1 MGKYKLCKKKEISK
15 KGNKEMNDEQMVG
28 KLQGMG
34 SAQSSQEMRSNLE
47 QSFMDAAARIK
58 TRTSTPS
65 NGDLLILYGLYK
77 QVTEGDCE
85 TAQPW
90 AVQVQARAKWEA
102 WNKNKKMDKFTA
114 MRNYIDKVEELMCL
128 LVS

>member
-1 MGKYKLCKKKEISK
+1 MGKYKLYKKKEISK

-65 NGDLLILYGLYK
+65 NGRLAYFIWSL
-77 QVTEGDCE
+77 
-85 TAQPW
+85 
-90 AVQVQARAKWEA
+90 
-102 WNKNKKMDKFTA
+102 
-114 MRNYIDKVEELMCL
+114 
-128 LVS
+128 

>member
-1 MGKYKLCKKKEISK
+1 
-15 KGNKEMNDEQMVG
+15 MNDEHMMKKLEEHAQM
-28 KLQGMG
+28 KSQ
-34 SAQSSQEMRSNLE
+34 AQEMRSNLE

>member
-15 KGNKEMNDEQMVG
+15 KGKKEMNDEQMVG

-47 QSFMDAAARIK
+47 QSFMDAVARIK